1 MIRKINNVAFIA
13 GCIAFVTGWA
23 CAQEDVYESAGAFDL
38 VGDPRQLALVN
49 GLREVSGLAMASEN
63 SVYAHND
70 EHGIVY
76 EVMLA
81 DGAVKAAFAMGD
93 PTVSADFEGI
103 AAQAERVYLITSTG
117 LIYES
122 PVGVHRERVRFNVFD
137 TGVGAFCEVEGL
149 ALADESGEFLI
160 LCKSPKVKELSARLT
175 IYRWSLD
182 DRMPVT
188 EAWLRKPYSEFL
200 SADDVRTFRP
210 SAIEWDTTRRTGV
223 VLSAR
228 SHQLIIINEDGTKV
242 RLRNLDADLH
252 AQAEGVTLTPT
263 GELII
268 ADEGAGLGPSRLS
281 IYSLRR

>member
-1 MIRKINNVAFIA
+1 MIRKVNNAVFIA
-13 GCIAFVTGWA
+13 ACIAFVTGWA
-23 CAQEDVYESAGAFDL
+23 GAQEGISESADAFDFI
-38 VGDPRQLALVN
+38 GGPRQLALVN
-49 GLREVSGLAMASEN
+49 GLREVSGLAMATDN

-103 AAQAERVYLITSTG
+103 AAQAGRVYLITSTG
-117 LIYES
+117 LIYEALL
-122 PVGVHRERVRFNVFD
+122 GAHRERVRFNVFD
-137 TGVGAFCEVEGL
+137 TGAGAFCEVEGL
-149 ALADESGEFLI
+149 ATADADGEFLI
-160 LCKSPKVKELSARLT
+160 LCKSPKVKELAARLT
-175 IYRWSLD
+175 IYRWSLN

-188 EAWLRKPYSEFL
+188 ETWLQKPYREFL
-200 SADDVRTFRP
+200 SGDDVRIFRP

-228 SHQLIIINEDGTKV
+228 SHHLIIISDEGTV
-242 RLRNLDADLH
+242 LELRDLDADLH
-252 AQAEGVTLTPT
+252 AQAEGVALTPA

-268 ADEGAGLGPSRLS
+268 ADEGAGLGPGRLS
-281 IYSLRR
+281 VYTLRR